1 MPLSAYFKYNNNDLV
16 FFLSQTITGNPMYT
30 EKLRTILA
38 NHSRLDIDFDAITID
53 TNLYEAGLTSLTTVN
68 IMLAIEDEF
77 DIEFPDSAL
86 NRKTFQSI
94 ETLADTVEEL
104 LN

>member
-1 MPLSAYFKYNNNDLV
+1 
-16 FFLSQTITGNPMYT
+16 MYA
-30 EKLRTILA
+30 EKIKSILA
-38 NHSRLDIDFDAITID
+38 EHSRLDVDFDALKD
-53 TNLYEAGLTSLTTVN
+53 DSDLYAAGLTSLTTVN

-94 ETLADTVEEL
+94 ESLVEIIEDL
-104 LN
+104 IS

>member
-1 MPLSAYFKYNNNDLV
+1 
-16 FFLSQTITGNPMYT
+16 MYT
-30 EKLRTILA
+30 DKLIAILS
-38 NHSRLDIDFDAITID
+38 NHSRLDIDFDSISID
-53 TNLYEAGLTSLTTVN
+53 TDLYKAGLTSLTTVN

-94 ETLADTVEEL
+94 ETLADTLEDL